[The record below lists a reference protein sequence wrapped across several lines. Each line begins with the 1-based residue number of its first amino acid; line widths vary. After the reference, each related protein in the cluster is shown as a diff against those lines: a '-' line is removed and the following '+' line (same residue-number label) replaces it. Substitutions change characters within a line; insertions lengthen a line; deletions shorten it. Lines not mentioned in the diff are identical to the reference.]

1 MNTSRLLLPTL
12 ILACLPALA
21 ACSRSPDP
29 QTPAETVSE
38 SGPAAQSTGII
49 NEKIQK
55 ALREASE
62 SLATKNMPVG
72 GQQTYRN
79 GMIHIGRNDSNLPK
93 AEITPQGDLLINE
106 KAVAIDEAQRQL
118 LLDHRANLVAI
129 TQAGIAVGM
138 QGAELGM
145 QGASLGMKAASG
157 ALKSVFSGNS
167 EEFEKQMEAEGKR
180 IEAEGKRIEA
190 EANRMICGHMP
201 ALLASQNAL
210 AAALPEFKPY
220 ATMETSDVKDCGK
233 EDGADVDVAEA
244 APETTETTSED
255 GVDTAAEAD
264 AAASRKAPAR

>member
-21 ACSRSPDP
+21 ACNRTPDP
-29 QTPAETVSE
+29 QTPADTVSE
-38 SGPAAQSTGII
+38 AGPAPESAGII

-55 ALREASE
+55 ALRDASE

-79 GMIHIGRNDSNLPK
+79 GLIHIGRNDSNLPK
-93 AEITPQGDLLINE
+93 AEITPQGDLLIND

-118 LLDHRANLVAI
+118 LLDHRTNLIAI

-145 QGASLGMKAASG
+145 QGASLGMKAATG

-190 EANRMICGHMP
+190 EANRMICGHLP
-201 ALLASQNAL
+201 ALLVSQNAL

-220 ATMETSDVKDCGK
+220 ATMEASDIKDCGK
-233 EDGADVDVAEA
+233 EDGANIDVAEA
-244 APETTETTSED
+244 AADTTENTSDD

-264 AAASRKAPAR
+264 AAANRKAPAR